1 MNKSTTAP
9 EGLND
14 DSVQLWLAGTGDYT
28 VRAGDLWTLAWDGE
42 LLGHVMVASRKD
54 GFFLGWPVTLPG
66 EQSFAPGILVESSLG
81 VTVTVW
87 PTRETGLG
95 LHLLERPLGHLLD
108 VREIRRIAACLDEGE
123 DPGMSFAPD
132 LTGEAR
138 WEESSRE
145 MTQHWTELCF
155 HIGRSDREPL
165 FLDQE
170 KIRELGGSAREIG
183 NLLHLTPAETR
194 TYWDAEQELP
204 SPLAELLLKHYGVEA
219 EGITRQSPALQWW
232 DMLALPSYKAE
243 VEAACSQRQESE
255 EIIRSEVAR
264 SAYGLAARQDSDALA
279 DQKLRDAIR
288 RTAAVGSNEAK

>member
-9 EGLND
+9 EVLSD
-14 DSVQLWLAGTGDYT
+14 DSAQFWLAGTGDYT
-28 VRAGDLWTLAWDGE
+28 VRAGGLWTLAWDGE
-42 LLGHVMVASRKD
+42 LLGHVIVASVKD

-66 EQSFAPGILVESSLG
+66 EPSFAPGMLLESGLG
-81 VTVTVW
+81 MVTIW

-95 LHLLERPLGHLLD
+95 LHLLERPLGQLLE

-123 DPGMSFAPD
+123 DPGMPLAAD
-132 LTGEAR
+132 GTANAG

-145 MTQHWTELCF
+145 MTEHWTELCF
-155 HIGRSDREPL
+155 HTGRSDREAL
-165 FLDQE
+165 FLDPT

-204 SPLAELLLKHYGVEA
+204 AHLAEMLLAHYGVDA
-219 EGITRQSPALQWW
+219 EGIIRQSPAWRWW
-232 DMLALPSYKAE
+232 DLLALPLYKAE

-255 EIIRSEVAR
+255 ENIRVEVAR
-264 SAYGLAARQDSDALA
+264 GAYGLAARQDSDALA

-288 RTAAVGSNEAK
+288 RTASVGTNGAT